1 MGVNND
7 GKDELIALGR
17 SGGEL
22 RSQLEV
28 LYVCV
33 ELSDRCTAGLE
44 VTRDAVD
51 LTLTQSSQ
59 FGQSVGHACDSRRAW
74 RKMIWFLQDA

>member
-1 MGVNND
+1 MGANNN

-28 LYVCV
+28 LCMFV
-33 ELSDRCTAGLE
+33 ELSERCTAGWEL
-44 VTRDAVD
+44 TRDAFD

-59 FGQSVGHACDSRRAW
+59 SGSQSCMHVTLVAHGE
-74 RKMIWFLQDA
+74 K